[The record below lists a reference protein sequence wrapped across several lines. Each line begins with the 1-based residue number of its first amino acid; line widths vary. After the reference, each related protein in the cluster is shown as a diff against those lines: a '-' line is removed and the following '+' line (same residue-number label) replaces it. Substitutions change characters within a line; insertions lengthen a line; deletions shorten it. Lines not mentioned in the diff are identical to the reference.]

1 MNTAIILAGGSG
13 SRMKS
18 EIPKQYMKLGDR
30 MVIYYSI
37 KAFQDNEYID
47 NIILVT
53 SKEYIGFARNNFMTN
68 ELSKV
73 TDVVE
78 GGKERYDSVYSA
90 LKKVNDDGKVLIH
103 DGARPCITTEVINRC
118 IEGLDRYDACIAAVP
133 VKDTIKIADEEQCV
147 KTTPARSTLW
157 QIQTPQAFRNTVV
170 NQAYRKLYE
179 LGNFTHVT
187 DDAMVVERY
196 TDKKIKLIMG
206 DYRNIKITTPDDMEI
221 AGRFISDISGQR
233 NG

>member
-18 EIPKQYMKLGDR
+18 EIPKQYMKIGDR

-53 SKEYIGFARNNFMTN
+53 SKEYIEYARNNFMTN

-73 TDVVE
+73 TDIVE

-90 LKKVNDDGKVLIH
+90 LKKVNSDGKVLIH

-118 IEGLDRYDACIAAVP
+118 LEGLNKYDACIAAVP
-133 VKDTIKIADEEQCV
+133 VKDTIKIADEQQCV
-147 KTTPARSTLW
+147 KITPDRNTLW

-170 NQAYRKLYE
+170 NEAYRKLYE
-179 LGNFTHVT
+179 SGDFTHVT

-196 TDKKIKLIMG
+196 TNKKIKLIMG
-206 DYRNIKITTPDDMEI
+206 DYRNIKITTPEDMEI
-221 AGRFISDISGQR
+221 AGRFISDI
-233 NG
+233 NE

>member
-37 KAFQDNEYID
+37 KAFQDNEHID

-53 SKEYIGFARNNFMTN
+53 SKEYIEYARNNFMTN

-103 DGARPCITTEVINRC
+103 DGARPCITTEVISRC
-118 IEGLDRYDACIAAVP
+118 IEELDRYDACIAAVP
-133 VKDTIKIADEEQCV
+133 VKDTIKIADEQQCV
-147 KTTPARSTLW
+147 KNTPARSTLW
-157 QIQTPQAFRNTVV
+157 QIQTPQAFKNMVV
-170 NQAYRKLYE
+170 KEAYRRLYE
-179 LGNFTHVT
+179 SGTFAHVT
-187 DDAMVVERY
+187 DDAMVVEQY
-196 TDKKIKLIMG
+196 TDKKVKLIMG
-206 DYRNIKITTPDDMEI
+206 DYRNIKITTPEDMEI
-221 AGRFISDISGQR
+221 AGIFISDINKQ
-233 NG
+233 